1 MCGLAKKQF
10 LFIFFVATKT
20 EGRRAI
26 KQRPP
31 KLNSHKCTE
40 FQKPPQLPQ
49 YIYPVFGQTFDF
61 NEGTAVAGCQYG
73 NSYQLHCRIALGLG
87 TFWCGE
93 LEALA
98 HLDEGSNLWDCGFK
112 MPGLIEFRLPGKSK
126 PETRLQLK
134 TSRQRQS
141 PAKSQRARS
150 PQLHCS
156 TGKFTLS
163 L

>member
-1 MCGLAKKQF
+1 MKGQPSPAVNMEIHISCTAGLPWVWVHFCG
-10 LFIFFVATKT
+10 
-20 EGRRAI
+20 
-26 KQRPP
+26 
-31 KLNSHKCTE
+31 
-40 FQKPPQLPQ
+40 
-49 YIYPVFGQTFDF
+49 
-61 NEGTAVAGCQYG
+61 
-73 NSYQLHCRIALGLG
+73 
-87 TFWCGE
+87 GE